1 MSYGSCPTITAAF
14 TSSFFGMKYFS
25 NNMAIM
31 TFTVM
36 IGSFVA
42 TASNKVLEATGGYNA
57 TFVMLLALT
66 LVSLVLNIFIRK
78 P

>member
-1 MSYGSCPTITAAF
+1 
-14 TSSFFGMKYFS
+14 MKHFS

-36 IGSFVA
+36 VGSFIA
-42 TASNKVLEATGGYNA
+42 TASNKVFEITGGYNA
-57 TFVMLLALT
+57 TFVMLLAIT
-66 LVSLVLNIFIRK
+66 FVAFILNVFIKR